1 MHILETC
8 LYVHELERAETFYRA
23 LGFEFVSRVAGRH
36 VFFRAGEGML
46 LLFDPKA
53 SVIAGELPP
62 HGALPGG
69 HVCFAA
75 TRAELDAWQTGLQ
88 ELQIEFTRYTWSR
101 DRGDSLYFRDPDG
114 NLLEIAPPSIWG
126 IAEP

>member
-1 MHILETC
+1 MRILETS
-8 LYVHELERAETFYRA
+8 LYVHDLERAEAFYRA

-53 SVIAGELPP
+53 SAMAGELPGHAAP
-62 HGALPGG
+62 PGG

-75 TRAELDAWQTGLQ
+75 TRAEIDAWQTRLE
-88 ELQIEFTRYTWSR
+88 ELRIEFTRYTWSR